1 MKDKKLFLQTG
12 IIICLVIAIIS
23 ILFINNNKNLNKINQ
38 FYKYVVNDR
47 EVEVI
52 FVRKFQNYADK
63 NLKEDDYNNL
73 VRGLDKNSKKTVDKI
88 LANVKLISS
97 KKHGDVLY
105 LYTNRDLE
113 NLSYYYDKISQ
124 IKKYNTMGQVIYDY
138 NKMLIPEVV
147 PEKHILV
154 YGCDYKYIKNKKKV
168 RQGDIIDAGAY
179 VGDSSL
185 VLAKYT
191 DKNVYAFE
199 PVLKNFMLLNNT
211 IKLNNSKNIVPVK
224 LGLGDKTEINF
235 INKSNLIPSAASI
248 KYDVTAHFDKEK
260 IDMVKLDDFVKANN
274 LNVSLI
280 KSDIEGFEQELLR
293 GAENTI
299 KTQKPVLVISIYHS
313 ADDFFH
319 IKTMIEKWNLG
330 YKFKIVKS
338 KPDNVL
344 LETVLIAEVR

>member
-1 MKDKKLFLQTG
+1 MPG
-12 IIICLVIAIIS
+12 LV
-23 ILFINNNKNLNKINQ
+23 
-38 FYKYVVNDR
+38 
-47 EVEVI
+47 
-52 FVRKFQNYADK
+52 
-63 NLKEDDYNNL
+63 
-73 VRGLDKNSKKTVDKI
+73 
-88 LANVKLISS
+88 
-97 KKHGDVLY
+97 
-105 LYTNRDLE
+105 
-113 NLSYYYDKISQ
+113 
-124 IKKYNTMGQVIYDY
+124 
-138 NKMLIPEVV
+138 
-147 PEKHILV
+147 
-154 YGCDYKYIKNKKKV
+154 
-168 RQGDIIDAGAY
+168 
-179 VGDSSL
+179 
-185 VLAKYT
+185 
-191 DKNVYAFE
+191 
-199 PVLKNFMLLNNT
+199 
-211 IKLNNSKNIVPVK
+211 
-224 LGLGDKTEINF
+224 NF